1 MNNRFRA
8 FFAAGLIAF
17 AILVIAVGLVRY
29 TVALLSPTHLISFVA
44 LVVAYLLP
52 SALALYRNS
61 TATGWIT
68 ALNILLG
75 WTLFGWFIALGWAAG
90 GKTRVQPVATSTQHI
105 RPVQQH

>member
-1 MNNRFRA
+1 MTDRFRA

-17 AILVIAVGLVRY
+17 AILAIAVGLMRY
-29 TVALLSPTHLISFVA
+29 TAAVLPPTHLIAFVA
-44 LVVAYLLP
+44 LVVGYLLP

-68 ALNILLG
+68 AINILLG
-75 WTLFGWFIALGWAAG
+75 WTLFGWVIALGWAAG
-90 GKTRVQPVATSTQHI
+90 GKTQIPHGETSTPHI